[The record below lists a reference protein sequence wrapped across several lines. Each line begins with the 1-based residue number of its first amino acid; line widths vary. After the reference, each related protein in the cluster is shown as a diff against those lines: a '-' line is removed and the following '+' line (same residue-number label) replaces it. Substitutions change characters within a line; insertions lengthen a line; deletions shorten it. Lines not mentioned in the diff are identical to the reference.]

1 MSGPEFI
8 VAIVAIGCIT
18 GLIKKWMDNRYS
30 GTEAIS
36 KDELEELQQTF
47 DQHKNKMQKRVQNLE
62 AIVAD
67 EDDNENIEPEY
78 RQIETSS
85 SGSSLNN
92 DLKQKDRVR
101 S

>member
-18 GLIKKWMDNRYS
+18 GLIKKWMENWYS

-47 DQHKNKMQKRVQNLE
+47 EHQKNEMQKRVQNLE

-67 EDDNENIEPEY
+67 EDDNENIEPDY
-78 RQIETSS
+78 RQVKASS
-85 SGSSLNN
+85 SGNTLKN
-92 DLKQKDRVR
+92 DLQQKKRA
-101 S
+101 

>member
-30 GTEAIS
+30 DTDTIR
-36 KDELEELQQTF
+36 KNELKELQQSF
-47 DQHKNKMQKRVQNLE
+47 ERHKKEMKKRVQNLE

-67 EDDNENIEPEY
+67 EDEDEDIEPEY

-85 SGSSLNN
+85 SDSTLTN
-92 DLKQKDRVR
+92 DLQQKEKV
-101 S
+101 

>member
-8 VAIVAIGCIT
+8 VAIVAIGSIT

-30 GTEAIS
+30 GADTIR
-36 KDELEELQQTF
+36 KNELKELQQTF
-47 DQHKNKMQKRVQNLE
+47 EQHKKEIQKRVQNLE

-67 EDDNENIEPEY
+67 DDGDEDIETDY

-85 SGSSLNN
+85 SDSSLSN
-92 DLKQKDRVR
+92 DLQQKERV
-101 S
+101 